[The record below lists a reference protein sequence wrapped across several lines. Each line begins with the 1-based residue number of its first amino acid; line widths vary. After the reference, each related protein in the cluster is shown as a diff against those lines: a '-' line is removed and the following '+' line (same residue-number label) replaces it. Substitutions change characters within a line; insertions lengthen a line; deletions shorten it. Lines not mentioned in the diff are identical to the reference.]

1 MNNKPLSLNFHLGA
15 FSIARHMTSDVKRV
29 SNMIQISIIIHL
41 LTAKCCLYKIPL
53 LLRLCLI
60 HSLHLLNYIVNRQT
74 YESIIRAPSIIIK
87 YSLYTDIVVQIV
99 DDATSVVVS
108 AADDSC
114 HRLSVVS

>member
-1 MNNKPLSLNFHLGA
+1 M
-15 FSIARHMTSDVKRV
+15 
-29 SNMIQISIIIHL
+29 SNTFI
-41 LTAKCCLYKIPL
+41 TFTELY
-53 LLRLCLI
+53 
-60 HSLHLLNYIVNRQT
+60 SQT